1 MTRILLL
8 FICVLLTF
16 STNLFS
22 QEGVDVYKRIFAYAD
37 SLSKAP
43 QKGVVSEGVTGILT
57 TLDKNNPVAFFEKTG
72 ELIKAGKF
80 NDASLVFY
88 VGYFRFEYFNV
99 TNPDY
104 KPSEREMSVAADPAI
119 AQSINLFLRSDI
131 DNFIKILDRTKN
143 WLTNNDYQFNSKT
156 KDLEKYNE
164 SITQLDTLISDFTA
178 NKEKYQT
185 QWATEQTE
193 TRKAIQEME
202 KSKQTPGSR
211 SEKKIKK
218 NP

>member
-1 MTRILLL
+1 MTRSLLL
-8 FICVLLTF
+8 FICALLTI
-16 STNLFS
+16 SNNLRA
-22 QEGVDVYKRIFAYAD
+22 QEEIAVYKRLFAYTD

-43 QKGVVSEGVTGILT
+43 QKGVVSDAIAAILT
-57 TLDKNNPVAFFEKTG
+57 TLDKNHPVAFFEKTG
-72 ELIKAGKF
+72 ELIKAGQF
-80 NDASLVFY
+80 NDASFVFY
-88 VGYFRFEYFNV
+88 VGYSRFEYFNA

-104 KPSEREMSVAADPAI
+104 KPGEREASVVGNPAM

-156 KDLEKYNE
+156 KDIEKYNE
-164 SITQLDTLISDFTA
+164 SITQLDALINDFTA
-178 NKEKYQT
+178 NKERYQT

-202 KSKQTPGSR
+202 RSKQAPGSG
-211 SEKKIKK
+211 SEKKTRKK
-218 NP
+218 S